1 MKLLEIYT
9 TPFCGFCTRAKIL
22 LSNKNINFTEINI
35 GGDRD
40 RRKVMKERSN
50 GSNTVPQIFI
60 NGDHIG
66 GCEDLYFLEQRG
78 LLEKLFEN

>member
-22 LSNKNINFTEINI
+22 LNNKHINFTEINI

>member
-1 MKLLEIYT
+1 
-9 TPFCGFCTRAKIL
+9 
-22 LSNKNINFTEINI
+22 
-35 GGDRD
+35 
-40 RRKVMKERSN
+40 
-50 GSNTVPQIFI
+50 VPQIFI